1 MCVCMYV
8 CMHARACVYA
18 CVYVC
23 LKRGLGYVMRALM
36 SHVNITNVMSHAAI
50 MDLTRDQTSKSHELN
65 VCVAMEYRLWDACL
79 DESREYHE
87 FDESCK
93 YDEFDESYNYDEFD
107 VSCKYD
113 ES

>member
-1 MCVCMYV
+1 MEYMLWN
-8 CMHARACVYA
+8 A
-18 CVYVC
+18 
-23 LKRGLGYVMRALM
+23 GLM
-36 SHVNITNVMSHAAI
+36 SHVNSTNFTSNVNKTNLTS
-50 MDLTRDQTSKSHELN
+50 DLTSQSHELN
-65 VCVAMEYRLWDACL
+65 VCFAMEYRLWDACL